1 MSHSVYQTSGKPLSK
16 EALYHQRLKQGVFQ
30 SPSGTIVGVNSN
42 ASDTAALLA
51 ASSDLTVKP
60 SYERTVAAEA
70 HTAALA
76 AKPHDV
82 NIWKRHKED
91 SDAAEAA
98 LSSHSKADSLTSQ
111 STQQPNTIV
120 RVGIP
125 SALDKGSIYKVA
137 QEKSSSTMTSRI
149 DPIRDVSRSGIQSK
163 YGAQSLNISKINQ
176 VATKKSSSTLNSRFN
191 PELDYRSGLKKD
203 KPTEFLNQEEEDLA
217 ASGANASLYK
227 TPTVPD
233 YANQTRSNTFKAQD
247 VVNSTLLAAAAAK
260 ANDRLSTLNANTPQ
274 TLKAQAQLYANAL
287 AVAQKNSDE
296 RSKNRVAGV
305 INLGGGLT
313 ITQAELNQLAA
324 TYVQPV
330 IDDIE
335 QKADSKREIELSK
348 KQRKAE
354 LKAAH
359 ERAKQEQQ
367 AAKAKEK
374 QDIEKAKQER
384 VTANE
389 KSKKA
394 EDQKLVEHEKARNEE
409 VAAKQLEYEELEK
422 KHAEEKEQLLAEKKE
437 KQDEIDAEEAAKNEE
452 RSKELDE
459 LQAEKDEIAQPVL
472 DELEQENAKLKEI
485 TDERD
490 ALTEEVDGI
499 EQEKNDR
506 EKQVEEL
513 NDELEETQLAIDKLV
528 EELRQAS
535 EKHETTDKELADLK
549 TKEAQAKDEHANET
563 SRLDGEIADLQ
574 KEKDAKTEEKANK
587 KKEILGAIDEKV
599 KFENRVND
607 ELPPHLKRDINE
619 EKLRDTGSL
628 FAEDEKPKAKAVATE
643 SKESKPLTSGESEAS
658 RPTADKVDVGDIKP
672 IPLIAVADKHD
683 TSAEI
688 EKPKN
693 DATKAAEKAAASS
706 VDPKTVEKKEASTA
720 TASKAGASS
729 SSTAAAAAGAKKPST
744 TTTPPSPSKKEK
756 ASFGRRLSNFFKDQS
771 KAPAPAKSTTTKST
785 PAKSTP
791 AKSTP
796 ATSTKATKNEAKDA
810 KTATTATTTPS
821 TKQPAGKDAEKE
833 AKSLDPKANK
843 RAAAAD
849 TKDSEDG
856 DYGDYVD
863 VDDDLSLNKKQN
875 ERGVF
880 KEDVL

>member
-1 MSHSVYQTSGKPLSK
+1 MSHSVYQTTGKPLSK

-60 SYERTVAAEA
+60 SYERTVAPEA
-70 HTAALA
+70 QTAALV
-76 AKPHDV
+76 AKPHEV

-98 LSSHSKADSLTSQ
+98 LSSHSKTDSLTSQ
-111 STQQPNTIV
+111 SSQQPNTIV

-125 SALDKGSIYKVA
+125 SALNKSSIYKVA
-137 QEKSSSTMTSRI
+137 QEKSTSTMTSRI
-149 DPIRDVSRSGIQSK
+149 DPAKDVSRSGIQSK
-163 YGAQSLNISKINQ
+163 YGAQSLNIGKINQ

-203 KPTEFLNQEEEDLA
+203 KPTEYLNQEEEDLA
-217 ASGANASLYK
+217 ASGATASLYK
-227 TPTVPD
+227 TPSSAD
-233 YANQTRSNTFKAQD
+233 YASQTRSTTFKAQE

-274 TLKAQAQLYANAL
+274 SLKAQAQLYANAL

-296 RSKNRVAGV
+296 RAKNRVAGV

-313 ITQAELNQLAA
+313 ITQAELNQLAS

-359 ERAKQEQQ
+359 EKAKQEQQ

-384 VTANE
+384 IAANE

-394 EDQKLVEHEKARNEE
+394 EDEKLVQHEKTRNEE
-409 VAAKQLEYEELEK
+409 VDAKQLEYEELEK

-437 KQDEIDAEEAAKNEE
+437 KQDEIDAEETAKNDE
-452 RSKELDE
+452 RLKELDD
-459 LQAEKDEIAQPVL
+459 LQAEKDEIIQPVL
-472 DELEQENAKLKEI
+472 DELEEENAKLKEI
-485 TDERD
+485 TDEKD
-490 ALTEEVDGI
+490 ALAEEVNGI
-499 EQEKNDR
+499 EEEKNER

-513 NDELEETQLAIDKLV
+513 NNELEETQLAIDKLV

-549 TKEAQAKDEHANET
+549 TKEAQAKDEHATET

-574 KEKDAKTEEKANK
+574 KEKEAKTEEKANK
-587 KKEILGAIDEKV
+587 KQEILSAIDEKV
-599 KFENRVND
+599 KFEKRLND
-607 ELPPHLKRDINE
+607 ELPPHLKRDIDE
-619 EKLRDTGSL
+619 DKLRDTGSL
-628 FAEDEKPKAKAVATE
+628 FAEDEKPKAKAVTSEVKPVASE
-643 SKESKPLTSGESEAS
+643 VKESKPVETKSSSGKV
-658 RPTADKVDVGDIKP
+658 ADGEIKS
-672 IPLIAVADKHD
+672 IPLIAVAEKHD
-683 TSAEI
+683 TPKATETD
-688 EKPKN
+688 KPKKE
-693 DATKAAEKAAASS
+693 AVEAAEKATTTA
-706 VDPKTVEKKEASTA
+706 PKTEKKEASATVSKVGA
-720 TASKAGASS
+720 SNSTKPAVKKPAATTTASNPA
-729 SSTAAAAAGAKKPST
+729 
-744 TTTPPSPSKKEK
+744 KKEK
-756 ASFGRRLSNFFKDQS
+756 SSFSRRLSNFFKDQS
-771 KAPAPAKSTTTKST
+771 KAPAPTKSTSAKST

-791 AKSTP
+791 AKSTS
-796 ATSTKATKNEAKDA
+796 AKSTTASKEENKSK
-810 KTATTATTTPS
+810 ATTAEPKSTTTTPT
-821 TKQPAGKDAEKE
+821 TKQPAAKDAEKE
-833 AKSLDPKANK
+833 SKSLDPKKPK
-843 RAAAAD
+843 RANTAE

-856 DYGDYVD
+856 DYGDYDD
-863 VDDDLSLNKKQN
+863 VDDELSLNKKQN
-875 ERGVF
+875 EGGLF